1 MPIKCRYCDG
11 YRFENSDLW
20 HYLFDDDPLCMNCRK
35 SLMLKKRKIKVKDM
49 TVESFYVYEDN
60 FRSMILQ
67 YKEAHDEALKD
78 VFFHPFKDWLSLK
91 YHGYIM
97 TYVPSSPSKLSQRGF
112 DHIAESIKEIRL
124 EKRCLFEK
132 REDRSQSAKGDHRLM
147 EDNFR
152 LKENIRKE
160 DKILIVDDIL
170 TSGASM
176 YGCYKLIKDK
186 CRKVKCLTLAYSKY
200 YLDDK

>member
-1 MPIKCRYCDG
+1 MYAKKQKTTPAIPGGNRWKRGAAYV
-11 YRFENSDLW
+11 RTPEKA
-20 HYLFDDDPLCMNCRK
+20 FDF
-35 SLMLKKRKIKVKDM
+35 I
-49 TVESFYVYEDN
+49 
-60 FRSMILQ
+60 
-67 YKEAHDEALKD
+67 
-78 VFFHPFKDWLSLK
+78 
-91 YHGYIM
+91 
-97 TYVPSSPSKLSQRGF
+97 
-112 DHIAESIKEIRL
+112 

-132 REDRSQSAKGDHRLM
+132 RKDRSQSAKGDHRLM

-152 LKENIRKE
+152 LKENIRKK

-200 YLDDK
+200 YLDNK